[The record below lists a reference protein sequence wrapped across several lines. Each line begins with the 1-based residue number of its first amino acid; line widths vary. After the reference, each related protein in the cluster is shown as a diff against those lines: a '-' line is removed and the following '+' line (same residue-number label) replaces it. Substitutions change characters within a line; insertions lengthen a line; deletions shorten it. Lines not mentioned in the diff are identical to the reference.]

1 MVFRIQRSRDYQ
13 FHSLL
18 DILANR
24 KSSSRVGGRVLFN
37 SEDIMPNFRFKT
49 GYVVQVCSVLVAS
62 FYPMAVANRPG
73 GSVANSIGSGLV
85 PS

>member
-13 FHSLL
+13 FYSLL

-49 GYVVQVCSVLVAS
+49 GYVVQVCSVLVVS
-62 FYPMAVANRPG
+62 LYPMAVT
-73 GSVANSIGSGLV
+73 GLEEV
-85 PS
+85 WPTP